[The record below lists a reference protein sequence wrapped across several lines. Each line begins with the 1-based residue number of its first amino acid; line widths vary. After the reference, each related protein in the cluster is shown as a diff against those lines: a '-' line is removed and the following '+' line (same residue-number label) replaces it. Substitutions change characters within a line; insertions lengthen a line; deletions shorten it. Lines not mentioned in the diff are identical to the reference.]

1 MEKRDYAV
9 GLYSSQQRA
18 VLTMPGGGRGVEYA
32 AIKLQ
37 HCGRD
42 TQIWPRY
49 EQTGDTRDD

>member
-9 GLYSSQQRA
+9 GLNSLQQKA

-32 AIKLQ
+32 AVQFQ
-37 HCGRD
+37 HCGCD
-42 TQIWPRY
+42 TQIWSWY